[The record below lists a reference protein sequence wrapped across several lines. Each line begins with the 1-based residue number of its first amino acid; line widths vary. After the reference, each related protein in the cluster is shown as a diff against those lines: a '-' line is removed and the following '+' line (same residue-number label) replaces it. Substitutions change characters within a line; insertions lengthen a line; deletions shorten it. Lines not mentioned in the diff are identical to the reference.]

1 MSTGRMLG
9 SLGLGALVMYL
20 LDPRSGRRRR
30 AVIRDG
36 VNHVVHVERTLLGKA
51 TRDLE
56 HRVHGVVEQVK
67 HPPPADVPGEVL
79 VGRVRA
85 AVGRA
90 VSHPAAIEVAAH
102 DCEVTL
108 AGPVLASEARGM
120 LDHVA
125 AVPGVDSVVDR
136 LERHATPGAVPG
148 LQGGR
153 RSQPE
158 VTTMWRPGTRLVLG
172 AAGAAILTGG
182 VLLHRGTI
190 GTIGALAKVAGGALL
205 VRAIANRTFAQVI
218 GIRPLAIEAEK
229 TITIHAPVHRV
240 FALWTRPRIEE
251 LPRFLEHVHNVRSIG
266 GGPGRSRWTVDGPLG
281 WRVSFEARITRFEE
295 GRLIAWSTTSGSP
308 LDHTGMVH
316 FEELDG
322 ATRVHIQLR
331 YRSPGG
337 LLGHAIARLAG
348 WDPRSRMHDDLV
360 RAKALLEQGRTTAH
374 HHRVELDELA
384 VH

>member
-1 MSTGRMLG
+1 MSTGRILG
-9 SLGLGALVMYL
+9 SFGLGALVMYL

-30 AVIRDG
+30 AVMRDG
-36 VNHVVHVERTLLGKA
+36 VSHAVHVERNMMGKA

-56 HRVHGVVEQVK
+56 NRVHGVVEQVK

-90 VSHPAAIEVAAH
+90 VSHPTAIEVAAH
-102 DCEVTL
+102 DGEVTL
-108 AGPVLASEARGM
+108 AGPVLASEARGA
-120 LDHVA
+120 LAHVA
-125 AVPGVDSVVDR
+125 AVPGVESIVDR
-136 LERHATPGAVPG
+136 LARYATPGAVPG

-158 VTTMWRPGTRLVLG
+158 VATMWRPGPRLVLG
-172 AAGAAILTGG
+172 ATGAAILTGG
-182 VLLHRGTI
+182 VLHRGPT
-190 GTIGALAKVAGGALL
+190 GALAKLAGGALL

-240 FALWTRPRIEE
+240 FALWTRIEE
-251 LPRFLEHVHNVRSIG
+251 LPRFMEHVHNVREIG
-266 GGPGRSRWTVDGPLG
+266 GDPPRSRWIVDGPLG
-281 WRVSFEARITRFEE
+281 WRASFEARITRFEE
-295 GRLIAWSTTSGSP
+295 DRLIAWSTTSGSL

-316 FEELDG
+316 FEQLDG

-331 YRSPGG
+331 YRPPGG

-374 HHRVELDELA
+374 HHRVELDA
-384 VH
+384 RG